1 MVSGSVVIADDRG
14 TADGI
19 AKKDG
24 SKYKVSIHDR
34 AVGGHTVFS
43 GKFHKLQVIH
53 GTDDRVGKI
62 CHQLGGA
69 VGTGLE
75 QNFSIKMCFAQ
86 MEDRFFAA
94 CKIEYREEAADQL
107 AAGGSNGCSRN
118 APAKHSDKQVVKN
131 NIGDAGDNDHGKSKF
146 WFFCGNKKALEGILQ
161 HKWSQCDKAKSAID
175 RAVTEKLT
183 ICPQKPCHGGSQGDT
198 GNTQEHAAKSGN
210 IYQHGEI
217 LTCFLFFSFPQSLC
231 DDGTSSGTHHKS
243 QGR

>member
-62 CHQLGGA
+62 CHQLGGT

-86 MEDRFFAA
+86 MEDCFFAA

-107 AAGGSNGCSRN
+107 AA
-118 APAKHSDKQVVKN
+118 KKQ
-131 NIGDAGDNDHGKSKF
+131 
-146 WFFCGNKKALEGILQ
+146 WLLP
-161 HKWSQCDKAKSAID
+161 QCPS
-175 RAVTEKLT
+175 
-183 ICPQKPCHGGSQGDT
+183 
-198 GNTQEHAAKSGN
+198 
-210 IYQHGEI
+210 
-217 LTCFLFFSFPQSLC
+217 
-231 DDGTSSGTHHKS
+231 
-243 QGR
+243 